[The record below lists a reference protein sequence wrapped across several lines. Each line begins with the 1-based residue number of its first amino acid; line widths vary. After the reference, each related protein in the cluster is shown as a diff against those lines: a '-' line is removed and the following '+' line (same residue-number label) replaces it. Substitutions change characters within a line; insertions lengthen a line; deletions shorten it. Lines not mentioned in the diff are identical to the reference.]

1 MNVTLPDHIHHLAVE
16 GVIGVGKTTLCRLL
30 ANSFNARLVL
40 EQADENPFLHK
51 FYRQRSNY
59 AFQTQLWFLV
69 SRYRQ
74 FSEAFIQQNLFHP
87 VIITD
92 YMFAKDRIFASI
104 NLDEDELSLYDT
116 IARSLERDIPKPDFV
131 VFLQASTEILLKR
144 IEKRARP
151 YEFAIDPAYIDVLNE
166 AYSHFFFHYTDS
178 PVLVI
183 NTSDIDFVAR
193 EHDLE
198 VLIEQIAEAKP
209 GANFFHPI
217 SNGPA

>member
-1 MNVTLPDHIHHLAVE
+1 MNVTLPDHIHNLAVE

>member
-151 YEFAIDPAYIDVLNE
+151 YEFAFDPAYIDVLNE